1 MGEIL
6 VKENTDKMWCIS
18 SLLID
23 EIQIQRKAPVKV
35 FNEQI
40 YLDKENN
47 WKIVCLMVGNRILS
61 KKANTYSIMIWLSF
75 DTKKYMCRLLSC

>member
-6 VKENTDKMWCIS
+6 VKENTDIMRCIS
-18 SLLID
+18 YLLID

-35 FNEQI
+35 SDEQI

-47 WKIVCLMVGNRILS
+47 WKIMCLMVGNRILFYQRRQIP
-61 KKANTYSIMIWLSF
+61 TI
-75 DTKKYMCRLLSC
+75 